1 MIPAT
6 IPLMRTLRTIRRELR
21 GFLHTPHEWLALS
34 ALTATL
40 FLIELC
46 LGTAFIG
53 REFLSHIRTQSALT
67 VELLRSASDQ
77 KKQEL
82 STTLRTFPTVEDV
95 QYLTQEQ
102 LYEATRESNPDLVNF
117 LEKFKLE
124 NPFQDSLVITPRSLK
139 GYHSIMGV
147 LRQEQWRSVVDPSSF
162 PRTVLQRGSHP
173 PLLQL
178 LLPFLPLHTALLL
191 LSSSLLFFLLLQQLH
206 EWMDKRKNEVATL
219 LLLGAPLPLS
229 FLAPTVS
236 SSLALTMTGVASTI
250 LTWGFFFST
259 LSTSPENLSLPWRA
273 SLLTLT
279 GILPLFLFLFLLC
292 IPPLSMMSAWCT
304 FYQPPRTSP
313 PPCPPSL
320 PQKPS
325 SSRPTM

>member
-1 MIPAT
+1 
-6 IPLMRTLRTIRRELR
+6 MRTLRTIRRELY
-21 GFLHTPHEWLALS
+21 GFLHAPHEWLALS

-67 VELLRSASDQ
+67 VELLRSAPDQ

-82 STTLRTFPTVEDV
+82 STTLRTFPIVEDV

-124 NPFQDSLVITPRSLK
+124 NPFQDSLVITPRSLR
-139 GYHSIMGV
+139 GYHLITGILS
-147 LRQEQWRSVVDPSSF
+147 QEQWRSVVDPSSL
-162 PRTVLQRGSHP
+162 PRTVLQRGSHS
-173 PLLQL
+173 LLPQL

-236 SSLALTMTGVASTI
+236 SSLALTTAGVASTL
-250 LTWGFFFST
+250 LTWGFFFGT
-259 LSTSPENLSLPWRA
+259 LSTSPENPSLPWRA

-279 GILPLFLFLFLLC
+279 GTLPLFLFLFLLC

-304 FYQPPRTSP
+304 F

-320 PQKPS
+320 PQKLS